1 MQNSS
6 GRFRKINE
14 KGIWQRS
21 RGKENGTKVKSVTKV
36 LHPTTKPLDL
46 NSKAGAAL
54 VSKKRIRSRA
64 VIKTSTSTTGTS
76 YKDAWKLTKIAN
88 IIKHTLE
95 DRMKS

>member
-1 MQNSS
+1 MAEKQ
-6 GRFRKINE
+6 RKGE
-14 KGIWQRS
+14 WDQGKVSDKGP
-21 RGKENGTKVKSVTKV
+21 
-36 LHPTTKPLDL
+36 PTTKPLDL

-76 YKDAWKLTKIAN
+76 YKDAWKLTKITN